1 MTDGGIFKSAFE
13 QTPEDLILT
22 NDDLWRIDQ
31 ALVDAQSSAR
41 KEKSGPGE
49 NEFHALSKI
58 RAKVIGQIL
67 ALKDEYDLK
76 R

>member
-41 KEKSGPGE
+41 KE
-49 NEFHALSKI
+49 
-58 RAKVIGQIL
+58 
-67 ALKDEYDLK
+67 
-76 R
+76 